1 MRMARARPRDE
12 QTDRQAARQT
22 GSQAARQPDSQT
34 DRERER
40 ETKSQRNTS
49 SRFSEYNVL
58 VGQHFF
64 WSLGGFAWTS
74 AGREVV
80 KLCWYFLGQGRL
92 SVYFS

>member
-40 ETKSQRNTS
+40 DEKPKKHQLQVFRVQCTS
-49 SRFSEYNVL
+49 RSALLLVFGGLCMDFCRAGSCEALLVFSGARKIV
-58 VGQHFF
+58 
-64 WSLGGFAWTS
+64 SLF
-74 AGREVV
+74 
-80 KLCWYFLGQGRL
+80 
-92 SVYFS
+92 